1 MEELHLNGF
10 AFKNILT
17 LKLFNL
23 KNILISNCQNI
34 IFAEESTLNI
44 EKLYFEYYKLEK
56 QNSLYKFPELKIC
69 DFGYEEIY
77 GKLDLSSLTKLKKI
91 DNIYSSDF
99 ILLESELLDE
109 VSILR
114 CNETEVL
121 KKLVSLNYLENITLD
136 ITSDF
141 KNINKIITRKNRIAS
156 KLNIN
161 WKISS
166 DCILY
171 DILNIFPNLTELS
184 LDLSDNKQSNNGSI
198 EIKENRNCSIK
209 KYL

>member
-1 MEELHLNGF
+1 M
-10 AFKNILT
+10 
-17 LKLFNL
+17 
-23 KNILISNCQNI
+23 
-34 IFAEESTLNI
+34 
-44 EKLYFEYYKLEK
+44 
-56 QNSLYKFPELKIC
+56 
-69 DFGYEEIY
+69 
-77 GKLDLSSLTKLKKI
+77 
-91 DNIYSSDF
+91 
-99 ILLESELLDE
+99 
-109 VSILR
+109 R

-171 DILNIFPNLTELS
+171 DILNIFPYLTELS
-184 LDLSDNKQSNNGSI
+184 LDLSDNKQSNNGSM
-198 EIKENRNCSIK
+198 K
-209 KYL
+209 